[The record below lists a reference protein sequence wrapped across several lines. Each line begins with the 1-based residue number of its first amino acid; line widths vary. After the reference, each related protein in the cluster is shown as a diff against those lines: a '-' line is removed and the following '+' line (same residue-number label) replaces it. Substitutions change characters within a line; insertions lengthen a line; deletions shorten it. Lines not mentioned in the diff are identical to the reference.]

1 MSQYTQKAATDLK
14 AKIEATVQRVF
25 QEKRAFTEFD
35 LHGIL
40 ETVNIYHA
48 ELEYQ
53 NEELK
58 RVQTELSHSRKAYRD
73 LFQQAP
79 VPYLVV
85 DEEGIIRQYND
96 KFADWFQLGQMKT
109 LSGTPLSQYVAP
121 TSQDAFYLFFRKIL
135 RQPGSHQVTLTLQT
149 LSGERMAEITGT
161 HTGNNPENISQVRL
175 AFSDVTELVS
185 AREQALAATRAKADF
200 LSNMSHEIRTPMN
213 GIIGMLDLLQ
223 SMDATPLQ
231 QEYLEIVHRSSL
243 SLLSI
248 LNDILDYAKIE
259 SGHLSL
265 SLQPMNPARIIEET
279 LALFQTTATQKKLIL
294 RSELDPSV
302 DCVANGD
309 PVKLR
314 QIFSNLIGNA
324 LKFTRAG
331 TITVGATAKTLED
344 GALRIQAFVRD
355 TGIGIPESQRQ
366 IIFDRFVQAKGSSNA
381 HSSGT
386 GLGLAIV
393 RGLLALMEGDIRLD
407 SEPGV
412 GSTFFFTLRLEPVE
426 EPSPS
431 ETDQ

>member
-1 MSQYTQKAATDLK
+1 
-14 AKIEATVQRVF
+14 
-25 QEKRAFTEFD
+25 
-35 LHGIL
+35 
-40 ETVNIYHA
+40 
-48 ELEYQ
+48 
-53 NEELK
+53 
-58 RVQTELSHSRKAYRD
+58 
-73 LFQQAP
+73 
-79 VPYLVV
+79 
-85 DEEGIIRQYND
+85 
-96 KFADWFQLGQMKT
+96 
-109 LSGTPLSQYVAP
+109 
-121 TSQDAFYLFFRKIL
+121 
-135 RQPGSHQVTLTLQT
+135 
-149 LSGERMAEITGT
+149 
-161 HTGNNPENISQVRL
+161 
-175 AFSDVTELVS
+175 
-185 AREQALAATRAKADF
+185 
-200 LSNMSHEIRTPMN
+200 
-213 GIIGMLDLLQ
+213 
-223 SMDATPLQ
+223 
-231 QEYLEIVHRSSL
+231 
-243 SLLSI
+243 
-248 LNDILDYAKIE
+248 
-259 SGHLSL
+259 
-265 SLQPMNPARIIEET
+265 MNPARIIEET